1 MIAAAGVGTCTGL
14 QGHRNVDSSL
24 RTLNLVLDAT
34 GFLLSECNTFSA
46 ACSVCDTVR
55 VDDCHWRVTDIH
67 FDVPTS

>member
-14 QGHRNVDSSL
+14 QKHRNVDSSL
-24 RTLNLVLDAT
+24 RTLNLELDAT
-34 GFLLSECNTFSA
+34 GFLESECNTFSA

-55 VDDCHWRVTDIH
+55 VDDCHWRVRDIH

>member
-1 MIAAAGVGTCTGL
+1 MIAAAGVGL
-14 QGHRNVDSSL
+14 QGRRNVDSSL

-34 GFLLSECNTFSA
+34 GCLLPECNAFSA

-55 VDDCHWRVTDIH
+55 VDGYHWWVTDIS